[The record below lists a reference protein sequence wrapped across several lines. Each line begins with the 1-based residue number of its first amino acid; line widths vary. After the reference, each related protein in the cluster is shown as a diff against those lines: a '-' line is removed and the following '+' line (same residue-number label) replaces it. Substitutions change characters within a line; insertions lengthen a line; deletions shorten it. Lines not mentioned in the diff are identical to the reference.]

1 MEKKRIAD
9 VIGLIGMA
17 ICIVCLVVAPF
28 NELAS
33 TIGFTAFLVAVT
45 ISLFFYFR
53 RGEAQAAPQDE
64 ENVEDK
70 PE

>member
-1 MEKKRIAD
+1 MEKKRIPA

-53 RGEAQAAPQDE
+53 RGEEQAAPQEE
-64 ENVEDK
+64 ENAEDK

>member
-1 MEKKRIAD
+1 MEKKRIAA

-53 RGEAQAAPQDE
+53 RGEEQAAPQEE
-64 ENVEDK
+64 ENAEDK

>member
-1 MEKKRIAD
+1 MEKKRIAA

-33 TIGFTAFLVAVT
+33 TIGFTAYLVAVT

-53 RGEAQAAPQDE
+53 RGEEQAAPQEE
-64 ENVEDK
+64 ENAEDK

>member
-1 MEKKRIAD
+1 MEKKRIAA

-17 ICIVCLVVAPF
+17 ICNVSLVVAPF

-53 RGEAQAAPQDE
+53 RGEEQAAPQEE
-64 ENVEDK
+64 ENAEDK

>member
-1 MEKKRIAD
+1 MEKKRIAA

-33 TIGFTAFLVAVT
+33 TIGFTAFLVAGT

-53 RGEAQAAPQDE
+53 RGEEQAAPQEE
-64 ENVEDK
+64 ENAEDK

>member
-1 MEKKRIAD
+1 MEKKRIAA
-9 VIGLIGMA
+9 VIGLIGMV

-53 RGEAQAAPQDE
+53 RGEEQAAPQDE
-64 ENVEDK
+64 ENAEDK

>member
-1 MEKKRIAD
+1 MEKKRIAA

-33 TIGFTAFLVAVT
+33 TIGFTAFLVAVP

-53 RGEAQAAPQDE
+53 RGEEQAAPQEE
-64 ENVEDK
+64 ENAEDK